1 MVRMI
6 GDAYEIRHSGI
17 HRRTKIRTRIANHQ
31 RLITPDPMAFQNVKK
46 AMWIRLRAMSAI
58 HPDDRVEQILDPE
71 LDHVAAR

>member
-6 GDAYEIRHSGI
+6 GNAYEIRHSGI

-46 AMWIRLRAMSAI
+46 AMWIGL
-58 HPDDRVEQILDPE
+58 
-71 LDHVAAR
+71 